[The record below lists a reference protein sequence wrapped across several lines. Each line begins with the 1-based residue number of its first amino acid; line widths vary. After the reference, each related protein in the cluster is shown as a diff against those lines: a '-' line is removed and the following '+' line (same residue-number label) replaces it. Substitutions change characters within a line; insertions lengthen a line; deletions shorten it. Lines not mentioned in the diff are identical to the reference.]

1 LTVKTR
7 NAFGWIFLLAGLVV
21 FYILAANS
29 ISAELADVLHGPPF
43 TDIVRNFTHAH
54 LPGLDAFLYKILPAR
69 VQDLP
74 HINAVNTE
82 HLSTND
88 NPFMQF
94 KVVTWMGWAFIAG
107 AFVDVATAF
116 MTRTKTQVEE

>member
-1 LTVKTR
+1 MKTR

-43 TDIVRNFTHAH
+43 TEMVRSKM
-54 LPGLDAFLYKILPAR
+54 PAFMNGILNHILPAR

-74 HINAVNTE
+74 HIHAVNPGGV
-82 HLSTND
+82 STND

>member
-1 LTVKTR
+1 MKTR

-43 TDIVRNFTHAH
+43 TEMVRAKM
-54 LPGLDAFLYKILPAR
+54 PMFLNHVIDKVLPAR

-74 HINAVNTE
+74 HIHALNPDGV
-82 HLSTND
+82 STSD

-94 KVVTWMGWAFIAG
+94 KVVTWLGWAFLAG
-107 AFVDVATAF
+107 AFADVATAF
-116 MTRTKTQVEE
+116 LTRTKTQVEE

>member
-1 LTVKTR
+1 MKTR
-7 NAFGWIFLLAGLVV
+7 NAFGWIFLVSGLVI
-21 FYILAANS
+21 FYVLAANA

-43 TDIVRNFTHAH
+43 TEMVRAK
-54 LPGLDAFLYKILPAR
+54 LPAFLNNFLNHILPAR

-74 HINAVNTE
+74 HINALNKE

-94 KVVTWMGWAFIAG
+94 KVVTWMGWAFVVG
-107 AFVDVATAF
+107 ALADVATAF
-116 MTRTKTQVEE
+116 LTRNKIQVEE